1 MLHGLWSPGS
11 GLVLWHQPGGDA
23 VAADELPDPLG
34 GIVRAARFRHRAEV
48 LVPGPQG
55 AEPVEVRGHALAPEM
70 AARVLLQELP
80 GGVVAGDLRFLA
92 HVARGV
98 ERWVSAGRIVP
109 EVRREDGEWWVRW
122 RLLGGQ
128 RQRAWLAELAVAMP
142 AALRVAGRPSAVLEH
157 FTGEI
162 TDPIARLRLA
172 AAAREMRAQ
181 RGDHVPP
188 AARPSEAVLS
198 ANSSRLNEDLLST
211 NPARPREDVLSAT
224 PARLNSL
231 PDENPSAADAL
242 GDKTAR
248 VQDEPGGVP
257 THPLIAA
264 LVGDEPLESG
274 SHRVAAVLDD
284 WRTSLTADE
293 PDLVLR
299 LLEPQ
304 GEEADSEHAL
314 WRLEV
319 CLRVE
324 GEAPQPVTL
333 PGDPQLVRV
342 AGEKLAAAKAA
353 YPRLRDLPGDGHSMD
368 LLLPT
373 GVVLDLVAHGA
384 QALQAAGV
392 RLLLPRAWRV
402 TAPSLRLR
410 VQSPAATESAVGME
424 GLVSYHWELAL
435 GDTVLTP
442 AEMGRLIQAKTD
454 LVQLRGQ
461 WVQADHRALAAAAE
475 YVSGRADDTPTTIAG
490 LFAEL
495 AANPVKRVPLES
507 ITATGWAA
515 QLLDAEH
522 PTEPTPP
529 PLGLKAEL
537 RPYQQRGL
545 TWLATMSRLGCGAVL
560 ADDMGLGKTIQVLAL
575 LLHERETAPNQP
587 QSRISGVAEWATGAG
602 DADQVTGS
610 VAVEGTS
617 RTGLPEAKSGEPERS
632 KRDDSG
638 AGDSASADDRATGSG
653 IPDGVPDAVANAD
666 AGDEA
671 AGSDIRTKRIA
682 RVGAD
687 GAAPLLLFP
696 ASVVGNWGRDTD
708 SGEAAA
714 GRTATVLPFRGRG
727 GPGSGSAAGARAATD
742 SAVSPNAASAASA
755 EGESGSVASPN
766 AASAASAEG
775 ESGSAVS
782 PNAASAAS
790 AEGES
795 GAAASAD
802 AVSGSAVSALD
813 AAGESVVAGHDSRA
827 EGAARVLP
835 TLLVCPMSVV
845 GNWQR
850 EAERFAPGLRVL
862 VHHGAGRRSGP
873 ELDGAVRDSDLV
885 VTTYAL
891 LARDVEELKRQDW
904 QRVVV
909 DEAQHIKNAATRQA
923 RAARAIPA
931 RHRLALTG
939 TPVENRLE
947 ELRSILDFANPK
959 LLGKPSEFHAR
970 FAIPIE
976 RERDENAVA
985 RLRAITAPFVLR
997 RVKTDPRVI
1006 SDLPEKIEMTVR
1018 ANLTVEQAALYQAV
1032 LDDMTRKLKE
1042 AKASKED
1049 MGRKGAV
1056 LAALTRLKQVC
1067 NHPAHYL
1074 GDGSAVLRRG
1084 RHRSGK
1090 LALVEDILESVLA
1103 DGERALLFTQF
1114 REFGDL
1120 VAPFL
1125 TERFGVEI
1133 PFLHGG
1139 VSKQRRDT
1147 MVTDFQSDDGPPL
1160 MLLSLKAG
1168 GTGLNLTAANHVVHL
1183 DRWWNPAVENQ
1194 ATDRAFRI
1202 GQRRDV
1208 QVRKLVCVDTIEER
1222 IDDMLSGKRQLADL
1236 TVGVGENW
1244 ITELSDDEL
1253 RDLFALGSEA
1263 VGE

>member
-11 GLVLWHQPGGDA
+11 GLVLWHQPGET
-23 VAADELPDPLG
+23 VAADAVPEPLG
-34 GIVRAARFRHRAEV
+34 TMMRTARFRHRAEV
-48 LVPGPQG
+48 VVPGPYG
-55 AEPVEVRGHALAPEM
+55 PEPTEVRGHALAPEM

-80 GGVVAGDLRFLA
+80 ADAVSADLRFLA

-98 ERWVSAGRIVP
+98 ERWVRAGRIVP
-109 EVRREDGEWWVRW
+109 EVRRDDGEWWVRW

-128 RQRAWLAELAVAMP
+128 KQRAWLAELAVAMP
-142 AALRVAGRPSAVLEH
+142 AALRVAGRPSALLEH

-162 TDPIARLRLA
+162 ADPIARLRIA
-172 AAAREMRAQ
+172 AAHAHPLDAEPV
-181 RGDHVPP
+181 GDGLVPNGSHSEP
-188 AARPSEAVLS
+188 A
-198 ANSSRLNEDLLST
+198 
-211 NPARPREDVLSAT
+211 
-224 PARLNSL
+224 
-231 PDENPSAADAL
+231 
-242 GDKTAR
+242 
-248 VQDEPGGVP
+248 
-257 THPLIAA
+257 HPLIAA
-264 LVGDEPLESG
+264 LVGDGPLETG

-299 LLEPQ
+299 LLEPPEVE
-304 GEEADSEHAL
+304 GDSEPGL

-319 CLRVE
+319 CLRLE
-324 GEAPQPVTL
+324 GEAPQPVRL

-342 AGEKLAAAKAA
+342 AGEKLAAAKLA
-353 YPRLRDLPGDGHSMD
+353 YPRLGDLPADTHSMD

-373 GVVLDLVAHGA
+373 EVVLDLVAHGA
-384 QALQAAGV
+384 QALQSAGV

-410 VQSPAATESAVGME
+410 VQSPAATETELGLQ

-442 AEMGRLIQAKTD
+442 AEMGRLIQAKSD

-475 YVSGRADDTPTTIAG
+475 YVSGRSDETPTTIAG

-495 AANPVKRVPLES
+495 AANPVTRVPLES
-507 ITATGWAA
+507 VTATGWAA
-515 QLLDAEH
+515 QLLDADH
-522 PTEPTPP
+522 PTEPIAP

-575 LLHERETAPNQP
+575 LVHERETAPVQPKFVAGTLGTDNDHSSKPQADKATDASDSPTMQCDARPVESRRHP
-587 QSRISGVAEWATGAG
+587 QSDSSLSGSEPVVRLSDSQPGLDSETAE
-602 DADQVTGS
+602 S
-610 VAVEGTS
+610 S
-617 RTGLPEAKSGEPERS
+617 
-632 KRDDSG
+632 
-638 AGDSASADDRATGSG
+638 RAT
-653 IPDGVPDAVANAD
+653 
-666 AGDEA
+666 A
-671 AGSDIRTKRIA
+671 A
-682 RVGAD
+682 
-687 GAAPLLLFP
+687 L
-696 ASVVGNWGRDTD
+696 
-708 SGEAAA
+708 GEAAA
-714 GRTATVLPFRGRG
+714 
-727 GPGSGSAAGARAATD
+727 
-742 SAVSPNAASAASA
+742 SP
-755 EGESGSVASPN
+755 
-766 AASAASAEG
+766 
-775 ESGSAVS
+775 
-782 PNAASAAS
+782 
-790 AEGES
+790 
-795 GAAASAD
+795 D
-802 AVSGSAVSALD
+802 AH
-813 AAGESVVAGHDSRA
+813 VAGV
-827 EGAARVLP
+827 GP

-850 EAERFAPGLRVL
+850 EAERFTPGLRVL
-862 VHHGAGRRSGP
+862 VHHGAARRSGA
-873 ELDGAVRDSDLV
+873 EFDAAVRDSDLV

-891 LARDVEELKRQDW
+891 LARDVEELKRQGW
-904 QRVVV
+904 QRVVL

-923 RAARAIPA
+923 RAARAVPA

-959 LLGKPSEFHAR
+959 LLGKASEFHAR

-976 RERDENAVA
+976 REHDENAVA
-985 RLRAITAPFVLR
+985 RLRTITAPFVLR
-997 RVKTDPRVI
+997 RVKTDPAVI

-1042 AKASKED
+1042 AKAKKED

-1074 GDGSAVLRRG
+1074 GDGSALLRRG
-1084 RHRSGK
+1084 SHRSGK
-1090 LALVEDILESVLA
+1090 LALVEDILEAVLA

-1120 VAPFL
+1120 VAPFF

-1139 VSKQRRDT
+1139 VSKQRRDD
-1147 MVTDFQSDDGPPL
+1147 MVTRFQESDGPPL

-1222 IDDMLSGKRQLADL
+1222 IDDMLTGKRQLADL

-1244 ITELSDDEL
+1244 ITEMSDDEL